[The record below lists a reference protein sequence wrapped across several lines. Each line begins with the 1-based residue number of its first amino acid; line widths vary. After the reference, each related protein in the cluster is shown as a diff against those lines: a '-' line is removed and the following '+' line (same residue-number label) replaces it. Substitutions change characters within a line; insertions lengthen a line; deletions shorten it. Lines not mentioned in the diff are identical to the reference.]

1 MTYHPKDHLPKS
13 LRDDDRAKAQEA
25 IEHLKALYRHAKRV
39 ANGLTTLTERQQQGG
54 LTRSESAVLGR
65 MVLANLRASA
75 RGELHFRPGRACLAR
90 DTGYSERT
98 VSKALS
104 RLKGPGLIEAAR
116 YSKGR
121 RVKAHGLATEWR
133 SGGLDR
139 LLTVLSSLGYRL
151 GKGIS
156 DTLTEA
162 VNWAP
167 AKLSKRHENKQ
178 ENRIPTGKLVPGTL
192 VCIPHA
198 APGIASVHRDAPFRP
213 LRKAPCTRIVAHT
226 SPIGAR
232 YHCPSASGSSQ
243 AGPLTPSGRG
253 RMLPIW
259 SQCPFSETG
268 GGDAGRGLPLSPD
281 LLGKIPGGL
290 LMARASKEAAAALRF
305 LPKLVV
311 P

>member
-13 LRDDDRAKAQEA
+13 LRDDDRAKAKES

-54 LTRSESAVLGR
+54 LTRSEAAVLSR

-75 RGELHFRPGRACLAR
+75 RGELHYRPGRACLAR

-104 RLKGPGLIEAAR
+104 RLKDLGLIEAAR
-116 YSKGR
+116 YSKGG

-162 VNWAP
+162 VNWAR

-178 ENRIPTGKLVPGTL
+178 ENSIPTGKLVPGTL
-192 VCIPHA
+192 ICISNA
-198 APGIASVHRDAPFRP
+198 APGMASFHRDAPVPTHARSAAHPDRGANHPHRSQIPLPERIRFLARRAAHAIRTRQSLH
-213 LRKAPCTRIVAHT
+213 LRKSEV
-226 SPIGAR
+226 
-232 YHCPSASGSSQ
+232 YHEAS
-243 AGPLTPSGRG
+243 
-253 RMLPIW
+253 
-259 SQCPFSETG
+259 
-268 GGDAGRGLPLSPD
+268 
-281 LLGKIPGGL
+281 
-290 LMARASKEAAAALRF
+290 
-305 LPKLVV
+305 
-311 P
+311 

>member
-25 IEHLKALYRHAKRV
+25 IEHIKALYRHAKRV

-54 LTRSESAVLGR
+54 LTRSEAAVLGR

-75 RGELHFRPGRACLAR
+75 RGELHYRPGRACLAR

-104 RLKGPGLIEAAR
+104 RLKELGLIEAAR
-116 YSKGR
+116 YSKGG

-162 VNWAP
+162 VNWAR

-192 VCIPHA
+192 VCKPHA
-198 APGIASVHRDAPFRP
+198 APGMASVHRVAPVMTASTSALHPHHGPHQHRQAEMTLPERIRFLAKRAAHAI
-213 LRKAPCTRIVAHT
+213 RTRQNV
-226 SPIGAR
+226 PDLV
-232 YHCPSASGSSQ
+232 PMPPFASGVGTVVSS
-243 AGPLTPSGRG
+243 L
-253 RMLPIW
+253 
-259 SQCPFSETG
+259 PFS
-268 GGDAGRGLPLSPD
+268 
-281 LLGKIPGGL
+281 
-290 LMARASKEAAAALRF
+290 
-305 LPKLVV
+305 LPKKSGGNSRW
-311 P
+311 